1 MRVYTPKNQQVA
13 FSGDGWIYVSATFDL
28 RDHDAPIY
36 NGLACAY
43 SQDVRKAK
51 RYQSVNQV
59 RRDANKILTRPRVW
73 YLSSISKVEIIA
85 KEE

>member
-1 MRVYTPKNQQVA
+1 MRVYTPKNQQGA
-13 FSGDGWIYVSATFDL
+13 LSGDGWLYVSGTFDL
-28 RDHDAPIY
+28 RGHDAPFY
-36 NGLACAY
+36 NGLACSY

-59 RRDANKILTRPRVW
+59 RRDANKILTRPRVF
-73 YLSSISKVEIIA
+73 YLSRISKVEIIA